1 MNAAR
6 KADSASR
13 KNSRPEQPGSP
24 PEAETQAQN
33 IENAAA
39 PSEAQGQ
46 PNGGGPEDTEPTAQ
60 QLRDELEQIR
70 DRALRAQAELENYR
84 KRASRELQEQA
95 RYANI
100 PLMRDLLPVIDNIDR
115 AIEAAE
121 NAQEAP
127 GLLAGFKM
135 VAQQMQDVL
144 RQHHCSPI
152 DALHQPFDPNLHE
165 AISQQPSPDLD
176 PGTVMHVVQTGY
188 KLHDRVVRPSQVV
201 VSAAPPQ
208 PENPSGN

>member
-13 KNSRPEQPGSP
+13 KNSNAEQPGSP

-39 PSEAQGQ
+39 PSETQGQ

-165 AISQQPSPDLD
+165 AISQQPSAELD

-201 VSAAPPQ
+201 VSAAPSE

>member
-13 KNSRPEQPGSP
+13 RNSRPEQPGSP